1 MKPKRLCITIALM
14 CGVTVLAQNNSIT
27 QHGDTLNHSSG
38 QINDTTTVA
47 RQSAPASGND
57 DDWINDS
64 LLNVFDNI
72 QLKDVEVTAQ
82 KQLIKQEVDR
92 IGYNIEADPDSKTN
106 TVMKMLR
113 KVPLVTVD
121 ANDEIRVN
129 GQTSFRIFRNG
140 HPDPSLT
147 NNPKDILKAMPA
159 SSVKRIEV
167 ITEPGAKYDAEGTTV
182 ILNIV
187 MADNSTLKGVSGMAS
202 ANADNLGYLGG
213 SIDLTT
219 QLDKVVMSVDY
230 GIYHGIGH
238 DDESTSSSLNH
249 YKESGAELVSDGT
262 DKTDKMTSQY
272 GYLNAS
278 WEPDTLN
285 LVSMSMGGHLY
296 DFGDKA
302 FSTNLMRDAAG
313 QTIYSYG
320 IDNHDRYEGYS
331 MSTRLDY
338 QRSTRLKGETIT
350 LSYMLSAQHSKSK
363 DKSLYT
369 EPFNMPVPYNGV
381 DLNDKQDF
389 DEHTV
394 QLDWTRPFAEKKHT
408 IETGVKYIYRMSRSH
423 SMIDYLGIEDDMDMR
438 FKHVTQV
445 GAAYVRYTFASGPW
459 SVRAGLRYEHSYM
472 RASYPDGTQ
481 EAFDAQFD
489 DVVPSANVRYKI
501 DDANSLKFSY
511 AASINRPGISY
522 LNPAVVESP
531 TNRSFGNTDL
541 GSVHHH
547 SMSMTFMHVG
557 SKFTF
562 NVTPQF
568 SFSNNGIGSVKWAD
582 GLVQVSTFAN
592 TLKRRSGYLSAY
604 VQWMAHEKTNIMLNG
619 SVGYNYFKS
628 KELNLKNDGFSHN
641 LYVNVTQYLPWSL
654 ELTGYAGM
662 WGGGTYDVY
671 GHRSSTSF
679 SHGFGLQR
687 SFLSE
692 ERLTVQLSA
701 SNPFKKYTKYS
712 QSIDQG
718 DVTGW
723 SRGRYLQRSF
733 DISVSFRFGSLKAS
747 VKRANNSI
755 QNDDLVGGGNS
766 GGGSS
771 SGGGKG
777 GQ

>member
-1 MKPKRLCITIALM
+1 MRKVLLLILCTIAA
-14 CGVTVLAQNNSIT
+14 LAVKAQDTGGFTQAEIDSI
-27 QHGDTLNHSSG
+27 L
-38 QINDTTTVA
+38 NDTTFKHL
-47 RQSAPASGND
+47 SE
-57 DDWINDS
+57 
-64 LLNVFDNI
+64 
-72 QLKDVEVTAQ
+72 VEVKAIRPLV
-82 KQLIKQEVDR
+82 KAEIDR
-92 IGYNIEADPDSKTN
+92 LAYDVQADADAKTSTVIE
-106 TVMKMLR
+106 MLR

-121 ANDEIRVN
+121 AEDNIRVKGATN
-129 GQTSFRIFRNG
+129 FKIYKNG
-140 HPDPSLT
+140 HPDPSISS
-147 NNPKDILKAMPA
+147 NPKEVLKAIPA
-159 SSVKRIEV
+159 SMIKRIEV

-285 LVSMSMGGHLY
+285 LVSMSLGGHLY

-394 QLDWTRPFAEKKHT
+394 QLDWTRPFAQKKHT

-531 TNRSFGNTDL
+531 TSRSFGNTDL

-628 KELNLKNDGFSHN
+628 KELNLKNDGFSRS

-654 ELTGYAGM
+654 EFTGYAGM
-662 WGGGTYDVY
+662 WGGGAYDVY

-701 SNPFKKYTKYS
+701 SNPFKKYSKYS

-723 SRGRYLQRSF
+723 SSGRYLQRSF

>member
-1 MKPKRLCITIALM
+1 MEA
-14 CGVTVLAQNNSIT
+14 LAQDFPGTKEGSIVAGT
-27 QHGDTLNHSSG
+27 DT
-38 QINDTTTVA
+38 ITVVPTTD
-47 RQSAPASGND
+47 D
-57 DDWINDS
+57 DDWVNDS

-92 IGYNIEADPDSKTN
+92 IGYNVAEDDDSKTN
-106 TVMKMLR
+106 NVLTMLR

-129 GQTSFRIFRNG
+129 GQTSFKIFRNG
-140 HPDPSLT
+140 HPDPSLS

-202 ANADNLGYLGG
+202 ANANHKGYLG
-213 SIDLTT
+213 SSLDLTT

-230 GIYHGIGH
+230 GLYHSLGS
-238 DDESTSSSLNH
+238 DDPSTSSSLDH
-249 YKESGAELVSDGT
+249 YKQSGAELLSDGT

-285 LVSMSMGGHLY
+285 LVSVSFGGHIY
-296 DFGDKA
+296 DFSDKG
-302 FSTNLMRDAAG
+302 FSSSLMRDAAG

-320 IDNHDRYEGYS
+320 IDNQNRYEGYS

-350 LSYMLSAQHSKSK
+350 LSYMLSAQHGK
-363 DKSLYT
+363 DKNNSVYNDL
-369 EPFNMPVPYNGV
+369 FNMPVPYTGV
-381 DLNDKQDF
+381 DQNDKQDF

-408 IETGVKYIYRMSRSH
+408 IETGVKYIYRMNRSH
-423 SMIDYLGIEDDMDMR
+423 SMVDYLGIDDDLDMR

-445 GAAYVRYTFASGPW
+445 GAAYMRYTFHSGPW

-472 RASYPDGTQ
+472 RASYPGGSQ
-481 EAFDAQFD
+481 KAFDAQFD
-489 DVVPSANVRYKI
+489 DVVPSANVRYQF

-531 TNRSFGNTDL
+531 TSRSYGNTDL
-541 GSVHHH
+541 GSVHYH
-547 SMSMTFMHVG
+547 STSMTFMHVG

-562 NVTPQF
+562 NVSPAF
-568 SFSNNGIGSVKWAD
+568 SFSNNGIGSVRWAD
-582 GLVQVSTFAN
+582 GLVQVSTYAN
-592 TLKRRSGYLSAY
+592 TLKRRSSYLSAY

-628 KELNLKNDGFSHN
+628 KELDLKNDGFSGSMY
-641 LYVNVTQYLPWSL
+641 LNVTQYLPWSL
-654 ELTGYAGM
+654 ELSCYAGM

-671 GHRSSTSF
+671 GHRSSTTF
-679 SHGFGLQR
+679 FHGLGLQR

-692 ERLTVQLSA
+692 DRLTVQLSA
-701 SNPFKKYTKYS
+701 SNPFKKYNTYS
-712 QSIDQG
+712 QNIDQG

-723 SRGRYLQRSF
+723 SRGRYAQHSF

-755 QNDDLVGGGNS
+755 QNDDLIGG
-766 GGGSS
+766 GGGSGSGSGS
-771 SGGGKG
+771 SGGGMG
-777 GQ
+777 GGN